1 MSETVVI
8 VGLGYVGLP
17 LAYAS
22 VKDGGYKV
30 IGFDVDKRR
39 TESIN
44 SGSSP
49 IDDVSDDDLS
59 EMLKNDFKATSNP
72 EDLKRG
78 DIVVICVPTPL
89 GDKKEPDLAAVRSAT
104 QLISANLKLGAV
116 VILESTTYPGTTEE
130 VVKPILDESGFDL
143 GKGYFLAYSPERID
157 PGNKTFGVSNTPKI
171 VGGAD
176 EKSKKLAVNFYS
188 KFIKTV
194 VPVKGIKEAETAKL
208 LENTYRHINIALVN
222 ELAQLCHQMGIDV
235 WEVIDAAATK
245 PFGFQA
251 FRPSVGVGGH
261 CIPIDPSYLS
271 YKVKSELDKP
281 FEFIELAGK
290 MNDGM
295 PLYVANRVDKSI
307 NKLVKQGSE
316 QRKIILLGVAYKPNS
331 SDVRETPARELLNS
345 LVSKGYSVSYC
356 DPNVH
361 QWIVNGVEVPRCEFS
376 ELGDEPDATIVIAQA
391 HKEFLEGRA
400 SIENRNSSLVFDATG
415 KFQGENV
422 ERL

>member
-17 LAYAS
+17 LAFA
-22 VKDGGYKV
+22 VVMDGGYEV
-30 IGFDVDKRR
+30 IGFDVDSRKAQ
-39 TESIN
+39 SIN

-49 IDDVSDDDLS
+49 IDDVSDDALS
-59 EMLKNDFKATSNP
+59 QMLKNGFRATSNP
-72 EDLKRG
+72 EDLNQG

-89 GDKKEPDLAAVRSAT
+89 GDKNEPDLTAVRSAT
-104 QLISANLKLGAV
+104 NLISANLKLGAV

-130 VVKPILDESGFDL
+130 VVKPILDASGFDL

-271 YKVKSELDKP
+271 YKVRSELDKP

-290 MNDGM
+290 INDGM
-295 PLYVANRVDKSI
+295 PQYVAKRIDESLRKSG
-307 NKLVKQGSE
+307 KKGPE
-316 QRKIILLGVAYKPNS
+316 AKKIILLGVAYKPNS

-345 LVSKGYSVSYC
+345 LVALGYTVSYC
-356 DPNVH
+356 DPNVSH
-361 QWIVNGVEVPRCEFS
+361 WAVNELEIPRLEFAQ
-376 ELGDEPDATIVIAQA
+376 LDDEPDATIVIAQA
-391 HKEFLEGRA
+391 HKEFLDGRA
-400 SIENRNSSLVFDATG
+400 LIEKRNCSLVFDATG

-422 ERL
+422 EML